1 MTRVATVFLIA
12 ITCVISESY
21 AQDFQGVATYKT
33 QRKFD
38 VKIDSTQVGGMQ
50 DQIMAMLKKQF
61 EKTYTLTF
69 NKAHS
74 IYKEEESLAPPSM
87 GGSMVIV
94 SGMGGSG
101 ELYKNTKEQYYVR
114 QSDLF
119 GKLFLIEDKLKETD
133 WKLHSDTKNIGTY
146 SCYKATTEQEQDA
159 FKLDEAD
166 TSGKTTTTVTAWY
179 TPQIPVSNGPDEFQ
193 GLPGLILELSYDSQT
208 ILCSKVT
215 LNPKNKT
222 TIKPPTN
229 GKSVTQSEFDTI
241 MTKKMNEMESQY
253 NDDDDENSFKIEIG
267 G

>member
-1 MTRVATVFLIA
+1 MIRVATVFLIA

-33 QRKFD
+33 QRKLD
-38 VKIDSTQVGGMQ
+38 IKMDSTQVGGMQ

-146 SCYKATTEQEQDA
+146 TCYKATTEQEQDA

>member
-1 MTRVATVFLIA
+1 MNTNIKIVVLMVFSSVTLI
-12 ITCVISESY
+12 

-33 QRKFD
+33 QRKLD
-38 VKIDSTQVGGMQ
+38 IKMDSTQVGGMQ

-61 EKTYTLTF
+61 EKTYILTF
-69 NKAHS
+69 DKAQS

-87 GGSMVIV
+87 GGARVII

-101 ELYKNTKEQYYVR
+101 ELYKNTKEQRYVR
-114 QSDLF
+114 KSDLF

-146 SCYKATTEQEQDA
+146 TCYKATMEQELEAFELDKADA
-159 FKLDEAD
+159 
-166 TSGKTTTTVTAWY
+166 SGKKIMVTAWY
-179 TPQIPVSNGPDEFQ
+179 TLQIPVSNGPDEFQ

>member
-1 MTRVATVFLIA
+1 MNTHIKIFLLLFFSSATLIA
-12 ITCVISESY
+12 
-21 AQDFQGVATYKT
+21 QDLQGVATYKT
-33 QRKFD
+33 QRKLD
-38 VKIDSTQVGGMQ
+38 LKIDSTQVGGMQ

-69 NKAHS
+69 DKGHS

-87 GGSMVIV
+87 GNSMIIM
-94 SGMGGSG
+94 SGMGDSG
-101 ELYKNTKEQYYVR
+101 ELYKNTKEQRYVR

-119 GKLFLIEDKLKETD
+119 GKLFLIEDKLKKTD

-146 SCYKATTEQEQDA
+146 TCYKATMEKELDA
-159 FKLDEAD
+159 FELDEAE
-166 TSGKTTTTVTAWY
+166 TSKETTTVTAWY
-179 TPQIPVSNGPDEFQ
+179 TPQIPVSNGPGEFQ

-229 GKSVTQSEFDTI
+229 GKSVSQLEFDAI
-241 MTKKMNEMESQY
+241 MTKKMNEMKSQH
-253 NDDDDENSFKIEIG
+253 DDFDDENSFQIKIRG
-267 G
+267 

>member
-1 MTRVATVFLIA
+1 MNINIKMAVLMVFSSVTLI
-12 ITCVISESY
+12 
-21 AQDFQGVATYKT
+21 AQDFQGVATYIT
-33 QRKFD
+33 QRKLD
-38 VKIDSTQVGGMQ
+38 IKMDSTQVGGMQ

-87 GGSMVIV
+87 GGSMVII

-101 ELYKNTKEQYYVR
+101 ELYKNTKEQRYVR

-119 GKLFLIEDKLKETD
+119 GKLFLIEDKLKKTD
-133 WKLHSDTKNIGTY
+133 WKLHSDTKKIGTY
-146 SCYKATTEQEQDA
+146 TCYKATKEKELDA
-159 FKLDEAD
+159 FELDEAE
-166 TSGKTTTTVTAWY
+166 TSKETTTVTAWY
-179 TPQIPVSNGPDEFQ
+179 TPQIPVSNGPGEFQ

-215 LNPKNKT
+215 LNPKNKS

-229 GKSVTQSEFDTI
+229 GTSVTQSEFDAI
-241 MTKKMNEMESQY
+241 RTKKMNEMESQY
-253 NDDDDENSFKIEIG
+253 DDHDDENSVKIKIG

>member
-1 MTRVATVFLIA
+1 MNAHIKIALLMFFSSVTLI
-12 ITCVISESY
+12 

-33 QRKFD
+33 QRKLD
-38 VKIDSTQVGGMQ
+38 ITMDSTQVGGMQ
-50 DQIMAMLKKQF
+50 DQIMAMLKKQL
-61 EKTYTLTF
+61 EKTYILTF
-69 NKAHS
+69 DKSHS

-87 GGSMVIV
+87 DGSMVII

-101 ELYKNTKEQYYVR
+101 ELYKNTKEQRYVR

-119 GKLFLIEDKLKETD
+119 GKLFLIQDELKETD

-146 SCYKATTEQEQDA
+146 TCYKATMEQELEV
-159 FKLDEAD
+159 FELDQAD
-166 TSGKTTTTVTAWY
+166 TSGKTTTVTAWY

-215 LNPKNKT
+215 LNPKNQT

-229 GKSVTQSEFDTI
+229 GKSVTQSEFDAI
-241 MTKKMNEMESQY
+241 MTKKMKEMESQY
-253 NDDDDENSFKIEIG
+253 NDPDDENSFKIKIG